1 MPTIL
6 TADILSIQAFYLQF
20 KVAVSI
26 DQNSRGGTDEY
37 AITNMKT
44 FCWSDHFLNS
54 SSVRA
59 EPVRIGGLILT

>member
-6 TADILSIQAFYLQF
+6 TADILSIPALYLQF

-44 FCWSDHFLNS
+44 FCLSDHILNS
-54 SSVRA
+54 SLVFRCYA
-59 EPVRIGGLILT
+59 GRLMP

>member
-6 TADILSIQAFYLQF
+6 TADILSIPAFYLQF

-44 FCWSDHFLNS
+44 FCWSDHILNS
-54 SSVRA
+54 SLVFRC
-59 EPVRIGGLILT
+59 